1 MATRPSRII
10 LESGIASW
18 DGDVDALF
26 ALIFDAPF
34 PIHVEDDTADATTN
48 FPPASYEDCLLLIGT
63 AGSRRLYYS
72 DGASWLLYD
81 KIAAFVAASAATDAT
96 QMATDFNSLLS
107 SLKTAGIMASS

>member
-10 LESGIASW
+10 LESGIAAW
-18 DGDVDALF
+18 DADVDALF

-34 PIHVEDDTADATTN
+34 PVHVEDDTTDATTN
-48 FPPASYEDCLLLIGT
+48 FPPGNYEDCLLLIGT

-72 DGASWLLYD
+72 DGSSWLLYD
-81 KIAAFVAASAATDAT
+81 KQAGLVPDSTATDAT

-107 SLKTAGIMASS
+107 SLKTSGIMASS